1 MPKSRLALL
10 VVLVA
15 LVAGGLYLLTRTL
28 DSGAISGAS
37 ATPAALEHAN
47 APVANTAELAAPAST
62 DTTSRADVRAP
73 AAALGSDGAREE
85 NFALDG
91 AHWLSGRVKVP
102 ASAPPDETLAVW
114 ALDLDGG
121 ERGSAVMFGN
131 SDDPSALLEALRDEH
146 STTRWAHRLVGADGT
161 FRVPVPADSAH
172 AVLVLDG
179 RYLFLDERVD
189 VDVAHPAADLVLE
202 AQLGAWLVVR
212 CTPPPGAP
220 SADVAASGDAAVG
233 GFSMSGGKNGGRFVQ
248 RKATL
253 DAACGFESRGLPPL
267 HYGVSVAP
275 HRFASARAR
284 DVDAAAGKKVELELV
299 LTRGATVRGRVV
311 DENGGPVAG
320 ASVLARAADRGR
332 GGMMDW
338 ATNLVGERP
347 VQSAADGSFELA
359 ALTPGKLNVLVAHT
373 GFVGGDTGELELA
386 DGAVLADVVVRLS
399 RGGSVAG
406 TVTFPDGKPAAH
418 TSVTVYEP
426 VNGGKRRRDLDG
438 ESHST
443 ATEADGSFAITG
455 LGAGPYRVVA
465 HHAERVDPA
474 NADEAAATTAVA
486 AARRAED
493 SMVGEIRND
502 TSEIRVNGKV
512 VRIDTRVWLATREDV
527 AANSQS
533 LALVLAP
540 PPGLAGRVVDEKGAP
555 IRRFIASATPDW
567 SSGTVLDRTV
577 HAMAV
582 DAETGEFALGGV
594 PAGTWRVSI
603 EAEGYVQAGEKPLAV
618 VPLAQEL
625 VVTLGSAGKIR
636 GTVVDPLGQPVAK
649 ARVTRH
655 ASGDKN
661 PWAGVG
667 REDGAT
673 SDAQGAFEIDEV
685 SAGAWELSASAEAWA
700 KSAATPVTVESGDQV
715 TGIVLMLRRGGTIT
729 GEVFAT
735 AGEQVAGRTVQMFSM
750 EAGDMRAATVDEKQR
765 FTSERVTPGAYQVV
779 LQPDMSAL
787 EAMADAGDEDANPAD
802 FLAKMKMTS
811 CTVVEG
817 ETTHVVLGA
826 PPKNPVRVFGRITR
840 SGEPVAKCALI
851 VLNEGADMM
860 QNLRFG
866 KVDADGRYEVTLN
879 LPGDVVFVVGKQI
892 GDQSGVEFP
901 LTIPEV
907 AEYQCDLALP
917 SGGIR
922 GTVRGSDGRPLA
934 NVDVELSRNHATGV
948 MMMGGLPSETTDE
961 SGRYAFDDLHA
972 GTYTVA
978 AGGSRAQM
986 FGGGAAA
993 ENGRSLRAGLVVD
1006 GEKALD
1012 GVDFVLGRAGT
1023 IAGVVKDAQGKPV
1036 SGAVVFARDA
1046 NGELVHRLSA
1056 ISSDAAGKFSYPGLA
1071 EGRYTLFA
1079 RAEALAGRESPAVAV
1094 RAGET
1099 ANAELA
1105 LDAGTLLV
1113 ITLTDAD
1120 DKPLRASLSVV
1131 DEHGREMSQAVSL
1144 QSVMATMTT
1153 GVNTRE
1159 HRFGPLPAGK
1169 YVVTART
1176 SDGKSAKKSVSL
1188 SGQDERKLRVRVD

>member
-1 MPKSRLALL
+1 VL
-10 VVLVA
+10 LVA
-15 LVAGGLYLLTRTL
+15 LVAGGLFLLTRAL
-28 DSGAISGAS
+28 DGGATPAVS
-37 ATPAALEHAN
+37 ATPAAGEHAS
-47 APVANTAELAAPAST
+47 APVANTAELAAPANT
-62 DTTSRADVRAP
+62 DTAASAGVRAP
-73 AAALGSDGAREE
+73 AAVLGGDSTREE

-91 AHWLSGRVKVP
+91 AHWLSGRVNVP
-102 ASAPPDETLAVW
+102 ANAPQDETLAVW

-131 SDDPSALLEALRDEH
+131 SDDPGALLEALRDEQ
-146 STTRWAHRLVGADGT
+146 SATRWARRLVGADGT

-189 VDVAHPAADLVLE
+189 VDLAHPTAELVLE

-212 CTPPPGAP
+212 CTPPAGAA
-220 SADVAASGDAAVG
+220 SADLAASGDAAVG

-267 HYGVSVAP
+267 HYGISVAP
-275 HRFASARAR
+275 RRFASARAR

-299 LTRGATVRGRVV
+299 LTRGATVRGRVL
-311 DENGGPVAG
+311 DDSGAAVAG
-320 ASVLARAADRGR
+320 AVVRAHAADRGR

-338 ATNLVGERP
+338 TTNLVGERR
-347 VQSAADGSFELA
+347 VDSAADGSFELA
-359 ALTPGKLNVLVAHT
+359 ALTPGKLSVLAEHA
-373 GFVGGDTGELELA
+373 GFVAGDTGELELA

-399 RGGSVAG
+399 RGGGVAG
-406 TVTFPDGKPAAH
+406 TVTFPDGKPAARA
-418 TSVTVYEP
+418 SVTVYEP
-426 VNGGKRRRDLDG
+426 ATGGKRRRDLDG

-443 ATEADGSFAITG
+443 ATEADGSFALTG

-465 HHAERVDPA
+465 HHAERADPSDP
-474 NADEAAATTAVA
+474 DEAAANAAIAELNLSDDVPIETNAV
-486 AARRAED
+486 
-493 SMVGEIRND
+493 
-502 TSEIRVNGKV
+502 RVNGKV

-533 LALVLAP
+533 LALVLQP

-555 IRRFIASATPDW
+555 IRRFIASAIPDW
-567 SSGTVLDRTV
+567 GSGTVLDRSV
-577 HAMAV
+577 HALAV
-582 DAETGEFALGGV
+582 EGETGEFALGGV

-636 GTVVDPLGQPVAK
+636 GIVVDPLGQPVAK

-661 PWAGVG
+661 PWARVG
-667 REDGAT
+667 RDEGAT
-673 SDAQGAFEIDEV
+673 SDAQGAFVIDEV
-685 SAGAWELSASAEAWA
+685 SAGTWELSASAEAWA
-700 KSAATPVTVESGDQV
+700 KSAATPVMVESGADV
-715 TGIVLMLRRGGTIT
+715 SGIVVTLRRGGTIT
-729 GEVFAT
+729 GEVFAA
-735 AGEQVAGRTVQMFSM
+735 AGEHVAGRTVQMFSL
-750 EAGDMRAATVDEKQR
+750 EAGDSRSATVDEKQR

-787 EAMADAGDEDANPAD
+787 EALADAGGEDANPAD

-840 SGEPVAKCALI
+840 GGEPVPKCALV

-892 GDQSGVEFP
+892 GDNSGVEFP

-934 NVDVELSRNHATGV
+934 NVTVELSRDQATGV
-948 MMMGGLPSETTDE
+948 MMMGGMPSETTDE
-961 SGRYAFDDLHA
+961 AGRYAFDDLHA

-978 AGGSRAQM
+978 AGGSSAQM

-993 ENGRSLRAGLVVD
+993 ENGRALRAGLVVD
-1006 GEKALD
+1006 GKKALD
-1012 GVDFVLGRAGT
+1012 GIDFVLGGAGT
-1023 IAGVVKDAQGKPV
+1023 IAGVVKDARGAPV

-1046 NGELVHRLSA
+1046 AGELVHRLSGV
-1056 ISSDAAGKFSYPGLA
+1056 SSDAAGKFSYPGLA

-1079 RAEALAGRESPAVAV
+1079 RAQALAGRESSAVEV

-1099 ANAELA
+1099 AKAELA

-1131 DEHGREMSQAVSL
+1131 DEHGREVSQATSL
-1144 QSVMATMTT
+1144 LSVMATMTT

-1176 SDGKSAKKSVSL
+1176 EDGKSAKKSVSL
-1188 SGQDERKLRVRVD
+1188 SGQEERKLRVRVD